1 MVSEEFCIAPDR
13 YIIKSAVLFRSIA
26 AVSVLCAALSINGC
40 TGYSSTVRAAVKAEQ
55 DRKPAPDFNLKDAD
69 GKAVKLSDYK
79 GKVVLL
85 NFWAT
90 WCGPCKIEIPW
101 FMDFEQTYKDKNFA
115 VLGVSLDED
124 GWDAVKPYIQ
134 QKKINY
140 RVMIGTEQVAQM
152 YGEVDSLPTTFMID
166 REGRV
171 AAVHIGLVS
180 KSDYIHDILDLLGA
194 PQPEIPVNRGSLLV
208 HPVVLRTK

>member
-1 MVSEEFCIAPDR
+1 MVSKKFCIPSNR
-13 YIIKSAVLFRSIA
+13 YIIKSAVRVRSLV
-26 AVSVLCAALSINGC
+26 AVCVLGAALSITGC
-40 TGYSSTVRAAVKAEQ
+40 TEYSSTVRAAVKPEQ
-55 DRKPAPDFNLKDAD
+55 ERKPAPDFTLKDAD
-69 GKAVKLSDYK
+69 GKAVKLSDYR

-180 KSDYIHDILDLLGA
+180 KSDYIHDILNLLGA
-194 PQPEIPVNRGSLLV
+194 PQPESPVNRGSLLV
-208 HPVVLRTK
+208 RPAVLRTK

>member
-1 MVSEEFCIAPDR
+1 MILRP
-13 YIIKSAVLFRSIA
+13 IA
-26 AVSVLCAALSINGC
+26 AVSVLCAALSISGC
-40 TGYSSTVRAAVKAEQ
+40 NEYSSTVRAAVKAEGE
-55 DRKPAPDFNLKDAD
+55 RKPAPDFTLKDAD
-69 GKAVKLSDYK
+69 GKPVKLSDYR

-124 GWDAVKPYIQ
+124 GWESVKPYIE

-194 PQPEIPVNRGSLLV
+194 PQTGPVNRGSLLV
-208 HPVVLRTK
+208 RPAVFRTK

>member
-1 MVSEEFCIAPDR
+1 VIT
-13 YIIKSAVLFRSIA
+13 RSIA
-26 AVSVLCAALSINGC
+26 AASVLCAALSIAGC
-40 TGYSSTVRAAVKAEQ
+40 SYFKAKKSDAAEVKAEKE
-55 DRKPAPDFNLKDAD
+55 RKVAPDFTLKDAD
-69 GKAVKLSDYK
+69 GKQVKLSDYR

-101 FMDFEQTYKDKNFA
+101 FMDFEQTYKDKSFA

-124 GWDAVKPYIQ
+124 GWDSVKPYIK

-140 RVMIGTEQVAQM
+140 RVMVGTEQIAQQ
-152 YGEVDSLPTTFMID
+152 YGEVDSLPTTFLID

-180 KSDYIHDILDLLGA
+180 KSDYLHEILNLIGSGESPL
-194 PQPEIPVNRGSLLV
+194 NRGSLLHSPTV
-208 HPVVLRTK
+208 AELSRTK

>member
-1 MVSEEFCIAPDR
+1 MQSLYNQRRV
-13 YIIKSAVLFRSIA
+13 KTGTIA
-26 AVSVLCAALSINGC
+26 AVAFTCAAIAII
-40 TGYSSTVRAAVKAEQ
+40 GYRRFTDVPVKAAVKAEKE
-55 DRKPAPDFNLKDAD
+55 RKPAPDFNLKDSD
-69 GKAVKLSDYK
+69 GKAVKLSDYR

-115 VLGVSLDED
+115 VLGISLDDD
-124 GWDAVKPYIQ
+124 GWDSVKPYIQ

-140 RVMIGTEQVAQM
+140 RVMIGTEQVAQL
-152 YGEVDSLPTTFMID
+152 YGDVDSLPTTFIID

-171 AAVHIGLVS
+171 AAVHVGLVS
-180 KSDYIHDILDLLGA
+180 KSDYLHDILQLLDT
-194 PQPEIPVNRGSLLV
+194 PQPGTPVNRGSL
-208 HPVVLRTK
+208 PVAPALFFAQMFWAK